1 MMQRFRTLSATSLRT
16 IENLLSNFDQRPVR
30 MTRWVLSH
38 AADFF
43 DPPRNTIPKASP
55 APEPEPAQPRPTP
68 PPAIDG
74 ATLKQEI
81 GGVLV
86 LDVREPHETQ
96 TGVIPGAKLIPMR
109 DVLGAIGELRDVQ
122 KPVVVYCAHGVR
134 SANVATH
141 LRDRGLDART
151 LTGGI
156 GSWVSA
162 GGELVQP

>member
-1 MMQRFRTLSATSLRT
+1 MGATTLRT
-16 IENLLSNFDQRPVR
+16 VENLLSNFDQKPVR
-30 MTRWVLSH
+30 ATRWVLSH
-38 AADFF
+38 AADFLN
-43 DPPRNTIPKASP
+43 PPKNPIPKSSP
-55 APEPEPAQPRPTP
+55 APAPAEPRPAP

-81 GGVLV
+81 AGLLV

-109 DVLGAIGELRDVQ
+109 DVLAQIGELRDLQ

-156 GSWVSA
+156 NAWVSA

>member
-1 MMQRFRTLSATSLRT
+1 MMQRFRTMGATTLRT
-16 IENLLSNFDQRPVR
+16 VENLLSNFDHKPVR
-30 MTRWVLSH
+30 ATRWILGH
-38 AADFF
+38 AADFLN
-43 DPPRNTIPKASP
+43 PPKNMIPKASP
-55 APEPEPAQPRPTP
+55 PPTSAPEPRTTLP

-81 GGVLV
+81 AGVLV
-86 LDVREPHETQ
+86 LDVREPYETQ

-109 DVLGAIGELRDVQ
+109 DVLGQIGELRDVQ

-156 GSWVSA
+156 NAWVSA

>member
-1 MMQRFRTLSATSLRT
+1 MGATTLRT
-16 IENLLSNFDQRPVR
+16 VENLLSNFDQKPVR
-30 MTRWVLSH
+30 ATRWVLSH
-38 AADFF
+38 AADFLN
-43 DPPRNTIPKASP
+43 PPKNPIPKSSP
-55 APEPEPAQPRPTP
+55 APAPAEPRPAP

-81 GGVLV
+81 AGLLV
-86 LDVREPHETQ
+86 VDVREPHETQ

-109 DVLGAIGELRDVQ
+109 DVLAQIGELRDLQ

-156 GSWVSA
+156 NAWVSA